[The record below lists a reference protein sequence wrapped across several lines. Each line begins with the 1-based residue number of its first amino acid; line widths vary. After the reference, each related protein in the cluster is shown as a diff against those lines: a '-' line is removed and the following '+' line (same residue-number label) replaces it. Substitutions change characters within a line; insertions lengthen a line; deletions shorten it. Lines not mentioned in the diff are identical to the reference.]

1 MVNEYSDSNERDISE
16 FTFQSVYWVLWTCQ
30 RCENDYPASIKK
42 REYND
47 NSCPYCNNRKPLK
60 GLNTVADLKPGLLS
74 EWSINNEGTATDYLY
89 NSSYFVLWEC
99 SECHGEYS
107 HSIRDQE
114 CGDDSCPYCNNR
126 KLLKGLNTVA
136 DLKPELLSEWSINN
150 EGAATDY
157 LYSSTQAAL
166 WVCSKC
172 SGEYSHSIRDRECD
186 DDSCPYC
193 ANRKALIGFNTF
205 EVVYPELLPFWDY
218 INNYLLTD
226 PSIILP
232 KYDENVWW
240 ICEHNKDHK
249 YLMSPK
255 RRINFQK
262 RKKEPCT
269 FCKGLRR
276 KKRHFI

>member
-1 MVNEYSDSNERDISE
+1 MSNYRAWWTCENCSGDFQYEIRRRYFGDDACPYCSNRIPLEGFNTIQAVKPELVNEYSDSNERDISE

-47 NSCPYCNNRKPLK
+47 NSCTYCNNRKP
-60 GLNTVADLKPGLLS
+60 
-74 EWSINNEGTATDYLY
+74 
-89 NSSYFVLWEC
+89 
-99 SECHGEYS
+99 
-107 HSIRDQE
+107 
-114 CGDDSCPYCNNR
+114 
-126 KLLKGLNTVA
+126 LKGLNTVA